1 VWVQSL
7 PYDLVPKFL
16 EPAGTTHGT
25 LKARITHGHVIVKP
39 NLLIFK
45 LLAGYG
51 YLFFGYAPGPD
62 LAWQVAVIESDPC
75 ISSEN
80 SYISKSRR
88 ARAGL

>member
-1 VWVQSL
+1 MKSEQ
-7 PYDLVPKFL
+7 
-16 EPAGTTHGT
+16 
-25 LKARITHGHVIVKP
+25 GHVIVKP

-62 LAWQVAVIESDPC
+62 LAYQDAVMESEAF
-75 ISSEN
+75 ITSEN
-80 SYISKSRR
+80 SWISKSRR